1 MTTKEIFLTA
11 LVGLM
16 IGVILVHYED
26 FIEALR
32 YNDSPPEPPFVSLT
46 PNVDTTAPLPPI
58 VTPPP
63 ETAENQANPI
73 LTQLKALVILEAAVT
88 VSFWLE
94 SPDKKHFSTQDRVTL
109 YYQIKETAFA
119 NGNQEEFYFTFFNIS
134 PTDKLLILLTN
145 KAIKANKIYAL
156 PTPQTDWQPEQFSR
170 KDQRLRLEAGKEYFK
185 AIVTTEPI
193 TSWLKFLA
201 TDIAD
206 QSQREKLLGAKELW
220 INVD

>member
-1 MTTKEIFLTA
+1 MTTKEFLLTA
-11 LVGLM
+11 IVALI
-16 IGVILVHYED
+16 IGIILVHYED
-26 FIEALR
+26 FINALR
-32 YNDSPPEPPFVSLT
+32 DNDSAPEPPLVSLT
-46 PNVDTTAPLPPI
+46 PSVDTTAPSPPI

-63 ETAENQANPI
+63 KITKKQPNLI
-73 LTQLKALVILEAAVT
+73 LTQLKTLVIHEAAVT

-119 NGNQEEFYFTFFNIS
+119 NRNQEEFYFTLFNIS
-134 PTDKLLILLTN
+134 PTDKLFIVLTN
-145 KAIKANKIYAL
+145 KTIKAKKIYAL
-156 PTPQTDWQPEQFSR
+156 PTHQTEWQPEQFSK

-193 TSWLKFLA
+193 SSWLKFLA
-201 TDIAD
+201 TDIAE
-206 QSQREKLLGAKELW
+206 QSQRKKLLGAKALW